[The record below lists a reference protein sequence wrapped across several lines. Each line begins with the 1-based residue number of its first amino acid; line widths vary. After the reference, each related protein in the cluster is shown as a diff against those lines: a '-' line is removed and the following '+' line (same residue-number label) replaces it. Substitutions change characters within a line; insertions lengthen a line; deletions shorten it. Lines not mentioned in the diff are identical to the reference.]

1 MSEIDF
7 IFTVTAGRSGQAAL
21 TEILRRHVPACYAA
35 FEEPNIKKQLPGV
48 LGDWERILRRRFI
61 ETHELLGRGQVL
73 EAFENE
79 DIDYLKRIANLRI
92 KTARRQL
99 LKYEANVYFDVSKYF
114 ARGLHVG
121 FANILPSF
129 ALVRLV
135 RDPLLNMR
143 SFLNRNKNFRLDNT
157 MPNSSR
163 NLLQMEF
170 KDLESGELYLWSWCE
185 MYLRFDKLVEDYNVK
200 RFVEIRTEE
209 LSKPDLINSALDSL
223 GLSHSPVIAQQPVN
237 TNLALGLAETLVKRK
252 DVDLF
257 EKFLGRLKPEQK
269 HRISYLE
276 NYDPTKQLHNMSE

>member
-1 MSEIDF
+1 MSEINF

-73 EAFENE
+73 VAFEN
-79 DIDYLKRIANLRI
+79 DNVDYLKRIANLRI

-143 SFLNRNKNFRLDNT
+143 SFLNRNKKFRLDNT
-157 MPNSSR
+157 MPSSPR
-163 NLLQMEF
+163 NLFQI
-170 KDLESGELYLWSWCE
+170 ESTNIEPGEHYLWAWCE
-185 MYLRFDKLVEDYNVK
+185 MYLRFIKLVEDYNVK
-200 RFVEIRTEE
+200 RFVEIRTEN
-209 LSKPDLINSALDSL
+209 LSKPEMMNSALDSL
-223 GLSHSPVIAQQPVN
+223 GLPHSPVITQENIN
-237 TNLALGLAETLVKRK
+237 TNLAQGLSETLVKRE
-252 DVDLF
+252 DIDLF
-257 EKFLGRLKPEQK
+257 EKFLERLKPELK
-269 HRISYLE
+269 SRISYLE
-276 NYDPTKQLHNMSE
+276 NYDPIKQFHKMT